1 MLSPSF
7 DLCLPLIIE
16 SGHLF
21 VTNGENLRNFVIPHP
36 GGNIIRV
43 TTQQYVTTNGRK
55 FSFDWRFS
63 LYSWSIIQEN
73 HENNCQTFKSQT
85 KHCFMKIH
93 SKEAQKKEAEN
104 NIGVWTR
111 RIETPIRIGGGNNKR
126 HMPTGLRNIK
136 KSEPLLGYLLCF
148 VHFQARVK
156 LNIPPPLPGL

>member
-1 MLSPSF
+1 MLSPSI

-111 RIETPIRIGGGNNKR
+111 RIETPIRIGGSNNKR
-126 HMPTGLRNIK
+126 QMPTGLRNIK
-136 KSEPLLGYLLCF
+136 Q
-148 VHFQARVK
+148 VRIIIRVSTLFCSLSGENK
-156 LNIPPPLPGL
+156 VEYSSPPGL